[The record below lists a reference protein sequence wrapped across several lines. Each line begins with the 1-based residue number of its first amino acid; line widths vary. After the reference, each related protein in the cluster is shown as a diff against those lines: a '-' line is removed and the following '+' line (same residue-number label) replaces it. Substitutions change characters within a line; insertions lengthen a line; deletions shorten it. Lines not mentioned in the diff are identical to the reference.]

1 MDLGTLVNL
10 YVNEDYELADAIAK
24 VAQDIILLKISKSSL
39 NKNITIKGGVVMH
52 SISKNKRRATRDMDF
67 DFIKYSLGDE
77 AINEFINKLNSV
89 NDGISISINGKIEEL
104 NHLDYSGKRVYIT
117 LVDEENYRIDSKL
130 DIGVQKD
137 FDIEQEEYCFEL
149 DVIRESATLLINSKE
164 QIFTEKLKS
173 LIRFAYTSTRYKDIF
188 DFYYLIKYGE
198 LDKKKKKK
206 YINKIIFDDNTI
218 KVENFYEIYKLL
230 NQIFSNRR
238 FISNLSN
245 LKVNWLD
252 IPSNEVINYIL
263 EFMKEFSEV
272 IV

>member
-173 LIRFAYTSTRYKDIF
+173 LIRM
-188 DFYYLIKYGE
+188 L
-198 LDKKKKKK
+198 
-206 YINKIIFDDNTI
+206 
-218 KVENFYEIYKLL
+218 
-230 NQIFSNRR
+230 
-238 FISNLSN
+238 
-245 LKVNWLD
+245 
-252 IPSNEVINYIL
+252 
-263 EFMKEFSEV
+263 
-272 IV
+272 